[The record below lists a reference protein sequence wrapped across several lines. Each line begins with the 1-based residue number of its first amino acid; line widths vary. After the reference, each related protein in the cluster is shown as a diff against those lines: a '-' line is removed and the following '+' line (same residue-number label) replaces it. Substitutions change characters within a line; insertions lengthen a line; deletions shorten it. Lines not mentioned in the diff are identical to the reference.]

1 MDLLYLDKYEI
12 FIKKFDHF
20 SAMLFHNCAR
30 LLNIKSVICL
40 LHIKVKHPLGEYIL
54 DNQIFK
60 FEGELKNR
68 LLGKAEEFTKQTYD
82 FSEHERKTKFI
93 NCWHL
98 NDFESA
104 AMWDFYLKSN
114 EGIAIQTT
122 FDRFK
127 RSLNRSKEEIYMGKV
142 KPFFTKRISFSHEN
156 DVRLLYS
163 NNIDFNKDIW
173 EKHQSRPCGIN

>member
-1 MDLLYLDKYEI
+1 M
-12 FIKKFDHF
+12 
-20 SAMLFHNCAR
+20 
-30 LLNIKSVICL
+30 
-40 LHIKVKHPLGEYIL
+40 HIKVKHPLGEYIL

-104 AMWDFYLKSN
+104 AMWDLYLKSN

-122 FDRFK
+122 FDRLK

-142 KPFFTKRISFSHEN
+142 KYIDYRTERNFHRNTLSPFFTKRISFSHEN

-163 NNIDFNKDIW
+163 NNKDFNKDIW